1 MIADYTV
8 ALQPGPWRHEMV
20 PANGSRFHVALADP
34 PCPAGVARTR
44 NDSPLVLLLHGFA
57 QTWWAWRHQIPAL
70 CEAGYRVAAMDLR
83 GTGGSDKPPLGYDAP
98 ARTRDVAG
106 VVRALGAD
114 RAVVIGHGSG
124 GALAWGTAALQ
135 PAVVAGV
142 GCVASPHPARLNV
155 PLRKALTPVAL
166 RRLAFAQVPTL
177 PERGLVSGEL
187 VDEYLAE
194 ASVVPLAHDVVT
206 AYQAALRIP
215 FTAHSTMEAV
225 RWTVRSAG
233 RPSGR
238 RYLAA
243 LRRPVTVPALQVHG
257 ERDPYL
263 RRSTVDTDA
272 AAIARHLRFE
282 SLDGVGHLV
291 PEEAP
296 ERVSSLLVDWLDETQ
311 ERRSTTS

>member
-8 ALQPGPWRHEMV
+8 ALQDGPWRHEMV
-20 PANGSRFHVALADP
+20 PANGSRFHVA
-34 PCPAGVARTR
+34 VAEPTLPSGAVRPR
-44 NDSPLVLLLHGFA
+44 NGTPLVLLLHGFA
-57 QTWWAWRHQIPAL
+57 QTWWVWRHQIPAL
-70 CEAGYRVAAMDLR
+70 VEAGYRVAAMDLR

-106 VVRALGAD
+106 VIRALGAE
-114 RAVVIGHGSG
+114 RAVVVGHGSG

-142 GCVASPHPARLNV
+142 GALATPHPARLNV
-155 PLRKALTPVAL
+155 PLRKALTPLAL

-177 PERGLVSGEL
+177 PERGLVDGGL
-187 VDEYLAE
+187 VAEYLTE
-194 ASVVPLAHDVVT
+194 AAVVAPEHDVVA

-215 FTAHSTMEAV
+215 FTAHSAMEAV

-243 LRRPVTVPALQVHG
+243 LRRPVGIPALQIHG

-263 RRSTVDTDA
+263 RRATVDVDA
-272 AAIARHLRFE
+272 AAIARRLRFE
-282 SLDGVGHLV
+282 TLDDVGHLL

-296 ERVSSLLVDWLDETQ
+296 GPVTAVLVDWLAAAH
-311 ERRSTTS
+311 S